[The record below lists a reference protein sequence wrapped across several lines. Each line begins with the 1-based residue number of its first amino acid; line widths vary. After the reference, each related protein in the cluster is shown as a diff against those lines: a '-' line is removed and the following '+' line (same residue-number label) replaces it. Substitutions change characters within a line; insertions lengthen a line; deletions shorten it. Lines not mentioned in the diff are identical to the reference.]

1 MFKKIYFRKR
11 FRPTIRKEVWQ
22 ICSKLPAQDPK
33 FLCGTPSFF
42 SELFFLMRSMPL
54 LKHLRNRLLKV
65 RKEFVQ
71 RTEPLS
77 TIFLSNY
84 SNVLVEWN
92 FGIPYKTVSAKPERY
107 ARTFQEHLN
116 ILFVWTSTMQGPQST
131 GNFNS
136 NTTFWKK
143 LPKNVVSKI

>member
-1 MFKKIYFRKR
+1 
-11 FRPTIRKEVWQ
+11 
-22 ICSKLPAQDPK
+22 
-33 FLCGTPSFF
+33 
-42 SELFFLMRSMPL
+42 MPL

-65 RKEFVQ
+65 RKKFVQ

-107 ARTFQEHLN
+107 ARTFQEL
-116 ILFVWTSTMQGPQST
+116 LERFVRLDIYNAGFTIYRKLQ
-131 GNFNS
+131 FKHR
-136 NTTFWKK
+136 FLLKK
-143 LPKNVVSKI
+143 LLKNVVSKI